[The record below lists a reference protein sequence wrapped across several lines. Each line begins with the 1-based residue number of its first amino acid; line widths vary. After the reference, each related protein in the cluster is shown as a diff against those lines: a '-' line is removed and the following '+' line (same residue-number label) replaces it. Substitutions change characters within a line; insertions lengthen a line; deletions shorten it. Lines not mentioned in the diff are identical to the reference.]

1 MNSDVRRSRIFIIMT
16 LALFTAASSVAL
28 RAVIA
33 AHLRAD
39 FLDALDPGR
48 ASELLGTILGTAF
61 AGFSITLFVASPL
74 LPVLTMR
81 RALMAAGLLL
91 AGGLALMVMAG
102 AAGGSVFAVLSLAM
116 LLQGIGW
123 GLVEAVINPLTSA
136 LYEEDKTHRL
146 NVLHAWYPGGIV
158 AGSLIGLAADG
169 AGLDWRWAAVPVAV
183 LALVFFWLALAERF
197 PAANEIAG
205 GVSMGEMFRALGRQP
220 AIFLWF
226 LVMTM
231 TATTEFAP
239 GQWVDF
245 ALSEIVGMRGIL
257 LLVYVSALMFVMRH
271 FAGPLVRRLSN
282 VGLLFVCSIFAAA
295 GLWGLSIAAT
305 PAGALLAATAWG
317 VGICFCWPTMLATVA
332 ERYPRGGTLV
342 YGLMGSAGAA
352 ATYLTL
358 PVLGRVYDQA
368 GGSAAPAAAASASF
382 EAVALIPAA
391 LIIVFGLILLAD
403 RRRAMPAAAKT

>member
-1 MNSDVRRSRIFIIMT
+1 MSAEIRRGRIFLIMT
-16 LALFTAASSVAL
+16 MALFTAAASVAL

-39 FLDALDPGR
+39 FLDALDPGC

-91 AGGLALMVMAG
+91 AGGLALMALAG
-102 AAGGSVFAVLSLAM
+102 AGGTGVFAVLALAM

-136 LYEEDKTHRL
+136 LYDADKTHRL

-169 AGLDWRWAAVPVAV
+169 AGLDWRWAALPVAL
-183 LALVFFWLALAERF
+183 LALGVFALALTERF
-197 PAANEIAG
+197 PARETIGN
-205 GVSMGEMFRALGRQP
+205 GVSMGEMIRAVARQP
-220 AIFLWF
+220 TIFLWF

-282 VGLLFVCSIFAAA
+282 VGLLFVCSIFAAG
-295 GLWGLSIAAT
+295 GLYGLSLAAT

-332 ERYPRGGTLV
+332 ERYPQGGTLV

-382 EAVALIPAA
+382 QAVALIPAA
-391 LIIVFGLILLAD
+391 LILVFGLILLAD
-403 RRRAMPAAAKT
+403 QRRARQAAARA